1 MRDGNLQWVPKI
13 SCVTPYPLLHYPLS
27 RKESVVV
34 NARQIATAERKS
46 RSPAFAHWRL
56 QFVSG
61 RIAEPPA
68 CTGAI

>member
-1 MRDGNLQWVPKI
+1 
-13 SCVTPYPLLHYPLS
+13 
-27 RKESVVV
+27 VVV